1 MEGECYVLVWGILHF
16 WQYLYQNHFTLKNDH
31 KPLEWLATI
40 SNTYVKKGIF
50 INMLQDFS
58 FKKFHR
64 IGFKH
69 INVYALNQNPMD
81 IIEDEDSR
89 DEI

>member
-1 MEGECYVLVWGILHF
+1 M
-16 WQYLYQNHFTLKNDH
+16 
-31 KPLEWLATI
+31 ATV
-40 SNTYVKKGIF
+40 SNTYGKRGIF

-58 FKKFHR
+58 FKILHR
-64 IGFKH
+64 VGFKH
-69 INVYALNQNPMD
+69 INVDALNQNPMD